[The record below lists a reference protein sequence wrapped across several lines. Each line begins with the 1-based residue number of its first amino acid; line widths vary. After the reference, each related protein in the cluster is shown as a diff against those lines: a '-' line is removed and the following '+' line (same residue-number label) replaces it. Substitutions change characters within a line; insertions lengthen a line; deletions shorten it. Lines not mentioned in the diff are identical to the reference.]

1 MKDNLPYFSHDNNAR
16 RHPKMKALI
25 AEFGY
30 EGYGRFWALNERIA
44 ESSGA
49 YIDISKKVNK
59 LDLAQELGFKGE
71 DLDRFLSFLADP
83 EIDLINIDGNRIT
96 TDRITEIFE
105 KTMESRE
112 GERDRKKGKKGKS
125 GFPCGNNDIPGGN
138 DGFPEAFRAENDTD
152 KTKQDKTKQNKT
164 KQNNEDFNEPSLF
177 EKQALELS
185 VLLLTAHRKKI
196 PDFLSG
202 KDKES
207 IPRWA
212 DDIEKLIRI
221 DKKTPEAI
229 SEVILWAKADNF
241 WFANIISGKKLRD
254 KFEMLYGQMMT
265 RLKST
270 GPPPHKIAADSIP
283 DDQLGQYFKKE

>member
-1 MKDNLPYFSHDNNAR
+1 
-16 RHPKMKALI
+16 MKALI

-49 YIDISKKVNK
+49 CIDVSKKVNK
-59 LDLAQELGFKGE
+59 LDLAQELGFNGE
-71 DLDRFLSFLADP
+71 DLDKFLSFLADP

-112 GERDRKKGKKGKS
+112 GERYRKKGKKGKG
-125 GFPCGNNDIPGGN
+125 GFPGGNNGIPGGN
-138 DGFPEAFRAENDTD
+138 NDFPEAFRTESDTD
-152 KTKQDKTKQNKT
+152 KTKQDKTKQDKT
-164 KQNNEDFNEPSLF
+164 KQDNEDSNEPSPF

-185 VLLLTAHRKKI
+185 TLLLTVHRKEI

-202 KDKES
+202 KDKDV

-221 DKKTPEAI
+221 DKKTPETI
-229 SEVILWAKADNF
+229 REVILWAKSDNF
-241 WFANIISGKKLRD
+241 WFSNIMSGKKLRE
-254 KFEMLYGQMMT
+254 KYETLYGQMKT
-265 RLKST
+265 RVKST
-270 GPPPHKIAADSIP
+270 GPPPHKITRDNIS
-283 DDQLGQYFKKE
+283 DDKVDQYFSKE